1 MSLTIEQWA
10 AVAEIVGGIA
20 VLISLIY
27 LASQI
32 RQNTKQLEMNLK
44 SLRLNAF
51 ERTVESGNRVR
62 EILITDGEV
71 AELFLQ
77 GLKDYASLP
86 GVERFRVNMLL
97 RNVFSEFQSA
107 YVRQLAWNEEH
118 SGPAGQAAFL
128 DGLLGQ
134 AGIRQ
139 WLDREDMDW
148 HPDFRKFVDERLEAR
163 APTA

>member
-44 SLRLNAF
+44 SLRLKAF

-62 EILITDGEV
+62 EILITNGEV
-71 AELFLQ
+71 AELFRR
-77 GLKDYASLP
+77 GLKD
-86 GVERFRVNMLL
+86 
-97 RNVFSEFQSA
+97 
-107 YVRQLAWNEEH
+107 
-118 SGPAGQAAFL
+118 
-128 DGLLGQ
+128 
-134 AGIRQ
+134 
-139 WLDREDMDW
+139 
-148 HPDFRKFVDERLEAR
+148 
-163 APTA
+163 